1 MSSTK
6 KLKLTKYV
14 VQETKGL
21 RDRER
26 TISMSKLIKKAPT
39 AFKKHYLNIIPF
51 FKTDIFVST
60 QFPEPKQVV
69 REARVGSNQALNLFL
84 LCWKNNSNK

>member
-1 MSSTK
+1 MSPTK

-14 VQETKGL
+14 VHKTTGF

-60 QFPEPKQVV
+60 QFPEPNQIV
-69 REARVGSNQALNLFL
+69 REARVGSNQALDLFL
-84 LCWKNNSNK
+84 LC